1 MVNSEELLS
10 GLVALESF
18 NERLRSVGLE
28 FAIHPVSEAV
38 SEDLS
43 LEIVGVPVAELR
55 VTRSSS
61 PLDEAT
67 QNNLI
72 DLVREQ
78 LQAELMLRYELQN
91 TLEELISKYEELT
104 VLYESAETVATVMNL
119 EEVSQLIL
127 DQAADILDV
136 THASLMLLNDEGDT
150 LEVVAAKGLREDTVG
165 KVAVPLGEEISGK
178 VALTGKP
185 ILIEDLRDHPEI
197 DRPSRAEEEW
207 TSLISVPLKVR
218 DRILGVLNVNNKLSG
233 EPFTSGDLKMLMAL
247 AQLAAISIQNARTY
261 QNAITDRLTSL
272 YNYGYFREQL
282 DRLITDCRD
291 KSDTLC
297 LLMFDIDH
305 FKNFNDVNGHE
316 LGNVCLV
323 GVASLCMEN
332 SRQAGDRVPDL
343 VARYG
348 GEEFMILLRGV
359 TLQRAEE
366 VAERVR
372 DAVQNRNFPGGEN
385 QPTGRVTI
393 SIGVAAFPAHAD
405 SGDELI
411 NSADEALY
419 EAKRGGRNRVCISQ
433 STKV

>member
-1 MVNSEELLS
+1 LS
-10 GLVALESF
+10 FLFEVQSLESF
-18 NERLRSVGLE
+18 NEKLKPLGLQFSLSE
-28 FAIHPVSEAV
+28 EPLEGSTPMVVSGKTLGHLTV
-38 SEDLS
+38 SSENCI
-43 LEIVGVPVAELR
+43 LEESASKPLIELA
-55 VTRSSS
+55 S
-61 PLDEAT
+61 
-67 QNNLI
+67 
-72 DLVREQ
+72 EQ
-78 LQAELMLRYELQN
+78 IQAEAALRYEMQN

-119 EEVSQLIL
+119 EDVSRLILEQAAEILEVSQG
-127 DQAADILDV
+127 
-136 THASLMLLNDEGDT
+136 SLMLLNDEGDL
-150 LEVVAAKGLREDTVG
+150 LEVVAARGMREDTVG
-165 KVAVPLGEEISGK
+165 KVTVPVGEEISGT
-178 VALTGKP
+178 VAQTGKP
-185 ILIEDLRDHPEI
+185 ILIEDLSSHPEYK
-197 DRPSRAEEEW
+197 RPSRAEEEW
-207 TSLISVPLKVR
+207 TSLISVPLRVR
-218 DRILGVLNVNNKLSG
+218 DRILGVLNVNNKRNG

-282 DRLITDCRD
+282 DRLIADC
-291 KSDTLC
+291 KATSENLC

-359 TLQRAEE
+359 SMKRAGE
-366 VAERVR
+366 VAERIR
-372 DAVQNRNFPGGEN
+372 EAVETRHFPGGEN
-385 QPTGRVTI
+385 QPSGKVTI
-393 SIGVAAFPAHAD
+393 SIGVAAYPLHA
-405 SGDELI
+405 SNGDELI

-419 EAKRGGRNRVCISQ
+419 EAKRGGRNRVCISG
-433 STKV
+433 